1 MATCL
6 QPAQLLQPI
15 TEIIVRDGLPPIE
28 GRHTVQLRLMYRGLL
43 PVNGNVKEK
52 FVIRRQLNTQLERLW
67 QEQALLRELTCR
79 VGAVAIAEQ
88 SKSEG
93 ILHEDSDAN
102 FAAGIEALGLNHER
116 NGHKFIPLAQERF
129 FLRCSIDILFLRRE
143 GPGRV
148 VMNGD
153 IDNRLKTLFD
163 ALQMPQVKQEIGSEL
178 DGNGDSPFFVLLEND
193 NIIADVSVVTDR
205 LLDVPLDFQH
215 ESNYVSLV
223 LDVKLQPTRLV
234 DWHWVFA

>member
-1 MATCL
+1 
-6 QPAQLLQPI
+6 
-15 TEIIVRDGLPPIE
+15 
-28 GRHTVQLRLMYRGLL
+28 MYRGLL